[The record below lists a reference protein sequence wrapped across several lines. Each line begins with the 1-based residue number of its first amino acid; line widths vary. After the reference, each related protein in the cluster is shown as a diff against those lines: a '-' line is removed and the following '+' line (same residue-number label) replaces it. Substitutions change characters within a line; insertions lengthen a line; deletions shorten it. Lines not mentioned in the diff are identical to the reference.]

1 MSEKQKLTLSVN
13 KEVVEK
19 AKEMGINI
27 SEITENV
34 LRGFAFTPTE
44 LDDAELYS
52 QYKELFSI
60 MLPTMKKYDF
70 SVPIASDPV
79 FDKKTDEH
87 IWAFTIHL
95 TTSSLFWVDEI
106 EQSFSDISAIP
117 ISSFY
122 PPRKILSSFIEKLTK
137 SVDKRKE
144 HLKELEMA
152 KQIIQVITGSVLS
165 GNRGTHDRSDR

>member
-27 SEITENV
+27 SEITEDV

-44 LDDAELYS
+44 LDDEELYR
-52 QYKELFSI
+52 QYQELFSF
-60 MLPTMKKYDF
+60 MLPTMKKYNF
-70 SVPIASDPV
+70 SVEVATNPY
-79 FDKKTDEH
+79 FDNKGEYLGS
-87 IWAFTIHL
+87 L
-95 TTSSLFWVDEI
+95 TLSLLTNSIFWVDEI
-106 EQSFSDISAIP
+106 EHSFSDITKIP
-117 ISSFY
+117 VHDFHTPIF
-122 PPRKILSSFIEKLTK
+122 ILEKFLKGLTD

-152 KQIIQVITGSVLS
+152 KRIVQAIS
-165 GNRGTHDRSDR
+165 GTVMVEKIDPYDRSDG